1 MEVCVKGI
9 LLAGGANTRLYPL
22 TLAVNKQMLP
32 VYDKPMIY
40 YPLSTLML
48 AGIREILI
56 ISTTRDVPIFQ
67 AALGDGSQWGLQLSY
82 AVQDA
87 PQGIAQALLIG
98 SDFIGGEP
106 SALIL
111 GDNVFF
117 GHALPEALRQAAAIT
132 QGAQVFAYRVRDPER
147 YGVVEF
153 EAGRAIRIEEKPK
166 VPRSD
171 WAVTGVY
178 FYDGTA
184 SAKAATLKPSARG
197 ELEITDLNQ
206 LYLQEGKLRV
216 ELMGRGYAWLDTGT
230 PEALHEA
237 ATFIKVLETRQ
248 GLKVACPEEIAFSLG
263 YISAEDVE
271 RQAKR
276 LGKTEYA
283 QYLLDVIKAR

>member
-1 MEVCVKGI
+1 VKGI

-40 YPLSTLML
+40 YPLTTLML
-48 AGIREILI
+48 AGIRDILI
-56 ISTTRDVPIFQ
+56 ISTPRDVPIFQ
-67 AALGDGSQWGLQLSY
+67 AALGDGSQWGMTLSY

-87 PQGIAQALLIG
+87 PRGIAEAFLIG
-98 SDFIGGEP
+98 ADFIAGEP
-106 SALIL
+106 CALIL
-111 GDNVFF
+111 GDNIFF
-117 GHALPEALRQAAAIT
+117 GHALPELLRQASTIT
-132 QGAQVFAYRVRDPER
+132 QGAQIFAYRVSDPER

-153 EAGRAIRIEEKPK
+153 DGAHAVRIEEKPAGPK
-166 VPRSD
+166 SD
-171 WAVTGVY
+171 WAVTGIY
-178 FYDGTA
+178 FYDG
-184 SAKAATLKPSARG
+184 SATQKAATLKPSGRG

-206 LYLQEGKLRV
+206 LYLDERTLRV
-216 ELMGRGYAWLDTGT
+216 ELLGRGYAWLDTGT

-248 GLKVACPEEIAFSLG
+248 GLKVACPEEIAFGLG
-263 YISAEDVE
+263 YINAADVE

-283 QYLLDVIKAR
+283 NYLLDVIKER

>member
-1 MEVCVKGI
+1 MKGI

-22 TLAVNKQMLP
+22 TLAMNKQMLP

-40 YPLSTLML
+40 YPLTTLML
-48 AGIREILI
+48 AGIRDILI
-56 ISTTRDVPIFQ
+56 ISTPRDVPIFQ
-67 AALGDGSQWGLQLSY
+67 AALGDGAQWGMKLSY
-82 AVQDA
+82 AIQDA

-98 SDFIGGEP
+98 ADFIAGEP

-111 GDNVFF
+111 GDNIFF
-117 GHALPEALRQAAAIT
+117 GHALPETLRQAAT
-132 QGAQVFAYRVRDPER
+132 LTEGAQIFAYRVSDPER

-153 EAGRAIRIEEKPK
+153 EGDRAVRIEEKPEH
-166 VPRSD
+166 PNSD

-184 SAKAATLKPSARG
+184 SAKAATLKPSKRG

-206 LYLQEGKLRV
+206 LYLEEGKLRV

-230 PEALHEA
+230 PQALHEA

-263 YISAEDVE
+263 YISAADVE
-271 RQAKR
+271 RQVLR

-283 QYLLDVIKAR
+283 QYLLDVIRAR

>member
-1 MEVCVKGI
+1 VKGI

-56 ISTTRDVPIFQ
+56 ISTPRDVPIFQ
-67 AALGDGSQWGLQLSY
+67 AALGDGSQWGLSLSY

-98 SDFIGGEP
+98 ADFIGGEP

-111 GDNVFF
+111 GDNIFF

-153 EAGRAIRIEEKPK
+153 EHGRAIRIEEKPK
-166 VPRSD
+166 APRSD

-184 SAKAATLKPSARG
+184 SAKAATLKPSPRG

-206 LYLQEGKLRV
+206 LYLQEGQLRV

-263 YISAEDVE
+263 YISAADVE
-271 RQAKR
+271 HQAKR

>member
-1 MEVCVKGI
+1 MKGI

-117 GHALPEALRQAAAIT
+117 GHALPEALRQAAAIK

-166 VPRSD
+166 APRSD

>member
-1 MEVCVKGI
+1 MKGI

-117 GHALPEALRQAAAIT
+117 GHALPEALRQAAAIK

-166 VPRSD
+166 APRSD

-283 QYLLDVIKAR
+283 QYLLDVIKVR

>member
-1 MEVCVKGI
+1 MKGI

-40 YPLSTLML
+40 YPLTTLML
-48 AGIREILI
+48 AGIRDILI
-56 ISTTRDVPIFQ
+56 ISTPRDVPIFQ
-67 AALGDGSQWGLQLSY
+67 AALGDGSQWGMTLSY

-87 PQGIAQALLIG
+87 PRGIAEALLIG
-98 SDFIGGEP
+98 ADFIAGEP
-106 SALIL
+106 CALIL
-111 GDNVFF
+111 GDNIFF
-117 GHALPEALRQAAAIT
+117 GHALPEVLRRAATIT
-132 QGAQVFAYRVRDPER
+132 QGAQIFAYRVSDPER

-153 EAGRAIRIEEKPK
+153 DGARAVRIEEKPTA
-166 VPRSD
+166 PQTD

-178 FYDGTA
+178 FYDG
-184 SAKAATLKPSARG
+184 SATQKAATLKPSKRG

-206 LYLQEGKLRV
+206 LYLNEGSLHV

-248 GLKVACPEEIAFSLG
+248 GLKVACPEEIAFGLG
-263 YISAEDVE
+263 YINAADVE
-271 RQAKR
+271 RQARR

-283 QYLLDVIKAR
+283 SYLLDVIKER

>member
-1 MEVCVKGI
+1 VKGI

-56 ISTTRDVPIFQ
+56 ISTPRDVPIFQ
-67 AALGDGSQWGLQLSY
+67 AALGDGSQWGLSLSY

-98 SDFIGGEP
+98 ADFIGGKP

-111 GDNVFF
+111 GDNIFF

-153 EAGRAIRIEEKPK
+153 EDGRAIRIEEKPK
-166 VPRSD
+166 APRSD

-184 SAKAATLKPSARG
+184 SAKAATLKPSPRG

-206 LYLQEGKLRV
+206 LYLQEGQLRV

-263 YISAEDVE
+263 YISAADVGH
-271 RQAKR
+271 QAKR
-276 LGKTEYA
+276 LGKTEYT

>member
-1 MEVCVKGI
+1 VKGI

-32 VYDKPMIY
+32 VYNKPMIY

-56 ISTTRDVPIFQ
+56 ISTPRDVPIFQ
-67 AALGDGSQWGLQLSY
+67 AALGDGSQWGLSLSY

-98 SDFIGGEP
+98 ADFIGGEP

-111 GDNVFF
+111 GDNIFF

-153 EAGRAIRIEEKPK
+153 EDGRAIRIEEKPNAS
-166 VPRSD
+166 RSD

-206 LYLQEGKLRV
+206 IYLQEGKLRV

-237 ATFIKVLETRQ
+237 ATFIRVLETRQ

-263 YISAEDVE
+263 YISAADVGH
-271 RQAKR
+271 QVKR